1 MTFNLRPDEIVLVW
15 EDPIGLFPAVGMA
28 GTRVLRQE
36 RTTAIVQE
44 QEGSWSHYKEGE
56 SIGLST

>member
-1 MTFNLRPDEIVLVW
+1 
-15 EDPIGLFPAVGMA
+15 VGMA
-28 GTRVLRQE
+28 GTMVLRQE

-44 QEGSWSHYKEGE
+44 QEGSWSHHKEAK